1 MRQPAPAVD
10 DPTQTTSYMVM
21 RSLSEAALECGL
33 PEERLRRWIAA
44 GILPAVTIGGRPMV
58 NAAEV
63 AALRDRRV
71 GETGGAAKAGGTGR
85 RWRARRRRGTRAL
98 GAANAVAGLAGC
110 LVFVGIG
117 PADLR
122 TPGWLAACLASL
134 LVGLLL
140 WRVAASPTRRRPRR
154 RA

>member
-21 RSLSEAALECGL
+21 RSLSEAALECGV
-33 PEERLRRWIAA
+33 PEERLRRWVDA
-44 GILPAVTIGGRPMV
+44 GLLPAVTIGGRPMV

-63 AALRDRRV
+63 AALRDRRA
-71 GETGGAAKAGGTGR
+71 GETGGAARAGGPR
-85 RWRARRRRGTRAL
+85 RRRRPWRRRGTRVL
-98 GAANAVAGLAGC
+98 GAANAVAGLVGC

-134 LVGLLL
+134 LVGVLL
-140 WRVAASPTRRRPRR
+140 WRVAASPTRPRPRR